1 MAWSSKSVVLL
12 HHRLEVALILPQVDV
27 LDREYELTR
36 GPLLDQGI
44 FGIFM
49 VGSQDFEVEGLAV

>member
-1 MAWSSKSVVLL
+1 M
-12 HHRLEVALILPQVDV
+12 ALILPQVEV

-36 GPLLDQGI
+36 GPLFDQGI

-49 VGSQDFEVEGLAV
+49 LGSQDFEVDGLEV